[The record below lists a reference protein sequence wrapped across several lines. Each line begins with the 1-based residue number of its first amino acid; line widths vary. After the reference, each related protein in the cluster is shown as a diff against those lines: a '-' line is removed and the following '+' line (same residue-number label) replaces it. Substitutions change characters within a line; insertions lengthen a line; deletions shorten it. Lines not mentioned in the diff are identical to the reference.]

1 MSYTT
6 RQLVRAVKKLGF
18 RVKEGSKH
26 TLVYDPATG
35 RRITTIPRGYIPK
48 GTLKAILKQLGLT
61 EAQLKSLL

>member
-1 MSYTT
+1 MSYTA
-6 RQLVRAVKKLGF
+6 RQLVRAIKKLGF

-61 EAQLKSLL
+61 EAQLRSLL

>member
-1 MSYTT
+1 MSYTA

-61 EAQLKSLL
+61 EAQLKNLL

>member
-1 MSYTT
+1 MSYTA